1 MSVNAGPD
9 GASFAV
15 PVSRPQRAAV
25 PYPAWDKSPVTAGHP
40 GRHHVRSGEQT
51 RALRFGLNGEIM
63 RLRTWALVLAVTA
76 VLEHLLWGVLSA
88 VNGRSFAYLV
98 DQNELTA
105 AIFAVTCA
113 VTGWVV
119 LRSNPRQ
126 ALGWIFLVIAQLEG
140 IADLAAE
147 YAARRP
153 PLPLAVPALFVGNY
167 VWLPGL
173 AISAALITP
182 LFPDGKA
189 LWRPLAWGGWGLVA
203 LLCLCLLFATSP
215 DVAPH
220 VNPIAA
226 PVAVQRV
233 LLDVGQFALLG
244 CLLCGVIGIIA
255 IGARMFRARGSERRR
270 LGWFFVAF
278 AIALVARALPV
289 SPVIPAVAIGVVPA
303 GLGIAMLRHG
313 LFDGDRLL
321 NRTLVC
327 AVLTVGIAGV
337 FGLTVG
343 LAAGFLGGDGTGAV
357 VAAVVIA
364 LGMAP
369 ARNLVQH
376 TVDRLLY
383 GQRRD
388 PYAALTSL
396 GNQLSAAVATDDVLS
411 VVVGTVRD
419 ALRLPYVAVTL
430 AEEQWPAAAAGSATT
445 GSVDLPLRH
454 GGRDVGTLTVGLRDR
469 QRFLDPADER
479 LLTGFAQQAGA
490 AADVVRLAR
499 DLRRSRDQLAVA
511 QEEERHRIR
520 RDLHDG
526 LGPTLAGVA
535 LGLDAVRRAVLD
547 PEPET
552 AALLSAMEAEVKGSL
567 NDVRQLVADLRPTT
581 LDDLGLGESLRQ
593 YAEAVT
599 SRSGGRL
606 VVRTDLAGLPPL
618 PPAVEI
624 AAYRI
629 VLEAVTNV
637 TRHAAASTCT
647 VVAEAHGA
655 SLRLSVTDDGCGLP
669 HEGLPRDS
677 SAGLGVR
684 SMAERA
690 AEVGG
695 RCVIETASGGG
706 TLVTATLPLEQEQVG
721 PGQEQVGLEQ
731 AS

>member
-1 MSVNAGPD
+1 
-9 GASFAV
+9 
-15 PVSRPQRAAV
+15 
-25 PYPAWDKSPVTAGHP
+25 
-40 GRHHVRSGEQT
+40 
-51 RALRFGLNGEIM
+51 M
-63 RLRTWALVLAVTA
+63 RLRTWALVIAVTA

-88 VNGRSFAYLV
+88 VNGRSLAYLV

-113 VTGWVV
+113 ITGWIV
-119 LRSNPRQ
+119 LRSNPRH

-153 PLPLAVPALFVGNY
+153 PLPLSVPALFVGNY

-182 LFPDGKA
+182 LFPDGKP
-189 LWRPLAWGGWGLVA
+189 LWRPLAWAGWGLVG
-203 LLCLCLLFATSP
+203 LLSLCLLLTTSP

-233 LLDVGQFALLG
+233 LLDVAKFALLG
-244 CLLCGVIGIIA
+244 CLLCGVIGIVA
-255 IGARMFRARGSERRR
+255 LGVRMFRTRGAERRR

-289 SPVIPAVAIGVVPA
+289 SPVVPAVAVGVVPA
-303 GLGIAMLRHG
+303 GLGVAMLRHG

-321 NRTLVC
+321 NRTLVY
-327 AVLTVGIAGV
+327 AVLTVGVAGV

-343 LAAGFLGGDGTGAV
+343 LAAEFLGGDGTGAV

-369 ARNLVQH
+369 ARGLVQH
-376 TVDRLLY
+376 AVDRLLY

-411 VVVGTVRD
+411 VVVGTVRE

-430 AEEQWPAAAAGSATT
+430 ADEQWPAAAAGSATT

-454 GGRDVGTLTVGLRDR
+454 GGRDVGMLTVGLRDR

-479 LLTGFAQQAGA
+479 LLMGFAQQAGA

-535 LGLDAVRRAVLD
+535 LGLDAARRAVAD
-547 PEPET
+547 AEPET

-567 NDVRQLVADLRPTT
+567 NDVRQLVADLRPTA
-581 LDDLGLGESLRQ
+581 LDDLGLAESVRQ

-606 VVRTDLAGLPPL
+606 VVRTDLASLPPL

-624 AAYRI
+624 AAFRI

-647 VVAEAHGA
+647 VVAEARGA
-655 SLRLSVTDDGCGLP
+655 NLELSVSDDGCGLP
-669 HEGLPRDS
+669 HEGLPREGESRPGVPSHGS
-677 SAGLGVR
+677 SAGLGMR
-684 SMAERA
+684 SMVERA
-690 AEVGG
+690 AELGG
-695 RCVIETASGGG
+695 RCVIETARGGG
-706 TLVTATLPLEQEQVG
+706 TLVTATLPL
-721 PGQEQVGLEQ
+721 GQEQVALEQ